1 MKKIGE
7 DNNDEDDG
15 EDEERVRE
23 TCIGRMKT
31 NEEKSTTMKT
41 RRRGD
46 KERRITAEG
55 YEDAEGKERIKATT
69 DGDG

>member
-1 MKKIGE
+1 
-7 DNNDEDDG
+7 
-15 EDEERVRE
+15 
-23 TCIGRMKT
+23 
-31 NEEKSTTMKT
+31 MKT